1 VAARAATASLPLERT
16 ARVLAARSSTMAM
29 MSEHLPKYG
38 YRVLYEDE
46 PGDADLL
53 VVEAAAQLGHV
64 LQRVRARYPDEPVLL
79 VESPG
84 AVSLEGDH
92 DACGVV
98 GILQQPMRP
107 TQLASLLTERAG
119 KSPHGSVAVDRP
131 NYIHRMA
138 LIADDSPIN
147 LRVLGERLRKH
158 GLEVVAT
165 CDGQQAIDAFRQQR
179 FDIVF
184 LDCQMPVVDGYDAA
198 VTMRA
203 IERAQ
208 HVDSVP
214 IIALTADASDAN
226 EERCLHAGMD
236 MFCIKPLRA
245 EELGK
250 VLSQWIV
257 VSPSA

>member
-1 VAARAATASLPLERT
+1 
-16 ARVLAARSSTMAM
+16 M
-29 MSEHLPKYG
+29 
-38 YRVLYEDE
+38 
-46 PGDADLL
+46 
-53 VVEAAAQLGHV
+53 
-64 LQRVRARYPDEPVLL
+64 
-79 VESPG
+79 
-84 AVSLEGDH
+84 
-92 DACGVV
+92 
-98 GILQQPMRP
+98 
-107 TQLASLLTERAG
+107 
-119 KSPHGSVAVDRP
+119 DRP
-131 NYIHRMA
+131 NYIQRLA

-208 HVDSVP
+208 NVDSVP